1 MSVPSINIRVV
12 EYFSKL
18 LNTFSKIFLKE
29 KRSIM
34 VTQDKK
40 NILRVKD
47 FEIRDTDA
55 SNISRKSNKNLSVLS
70 PAKTKNC

>member
-18 LNTFSKIFLKE
+18 LNTFSIIFLKE

-55 SNISRKSNKNLSVLS
+55 WNISRKSNKNLSVLS

>member
-18 LNTFSKIFLKE
+18 LNTFSIIFLKE